1 MKLKNKDIL
10 EGMYVINGKQTWKV
24 IFWDDKYQNALLRF
38 IDKNGN
44 KTKNYVIAEGY
55 TLDGT
60 DKDATIYW
68 INGLYF
74 DSNSDDDALVKFEK
88 WLKGDELNESK
99 KSARKYLKES
109 FEYDGAI
116 PLEELMNILDDEWK
130 YSKNSGVFG
139 NSSHWDDKSIDEGK
153 YIEISAVIDFNSA
166 SNWGFNNKRVQKL
179 YDDECN
185 KIYRINLKNSSI
197 KDKLYNQ
204 KAVYYQNFE
213 KQWDEF
219 DKLIL
224 NLSYEEQLIFTLYY
238 KDKYSCDEI
247 SKIIKMKK
255 STVKS
260 KLVRGREKLKKYIE
274 EENIYLVK

>member
-1 MKLKNKDIL
+1 MEELIKHA
-10 EGMYVINGKQTWKV
+10 INGDVESFTKV
-24 IFWDDKYQNALLRF
+24 V
-38 IDKNGN
+38 
-44 KTKNYVIAEGY
+44 KNYEKDLYRIAR
-55 TLDGT
+55 TR
-60 DKDATIYW
+60 
-68 INGLYF
+68 LY
-74 DSNSDDDALVKFEK
+74 SDDDIADAIQNTMLIIFR
-88 WLKGDELNESK
+88 NFK
-99 KSARKYLKES
+99 KLRKIEFFKTWM
-109 FEYDGAI
+109 I
-116 PLEELMNILDDEWK
+116 KILI
-130 YSKNSGVFG
+130 N
-139 NSSHWDDKSIDEGK
+139 
-153 YIEISAVIDFNSA
+153 
-166 SNWGFNNKRVQKL
+166 
-179 YDDECN
+179 ECN

-274 EENIYLVK
+274 EENIYANE